1 MFSMS
6 ISDPPEENNPGHYT
20 VDDMAVIRP
29 DGTELVKLGD
39 DFGPED
45 SGFLD
50 LSPGDSVIVAAYDTD
65 AGDALMIEV
74 VGSTAIDRIAAE
86 SLDRLLDSAL
96 TLG

>member
-1 MFSMS
+1 MAL
-6 ISDPPEENNPGHYT
+6 SDPTEENKPGHYA
-20 VDDMAVIRP
+20 VEDMAVTRP
-29 DGTELVKLGD
+29 DGTELVNLGD

-45 SGFLD
+45 EQFLD

-65 AGDALMIEV
+65 AGDAVMIKV
-74 VGSTAIDRIAAE
+74 VGSTELNRIAAE